1 MRVGRTERHLDIHAA
16 VVLALLVGVRAR
28 DAGNR
33 NRVAVDAERPWLPAQ
48 RESRAAAFAGGAR
61 GPVNSPYIHDA
72 ISEDTGTPSKR
83 FTAVAPCA
91 PVDALD
97 RGRPR
102 VHVHPERRAAPRLD
116 GMLRHGKSLPCLRHG
131 TRADRSPDNS
141 IVTDC
146 PTHVAQKAS
155 SMRGLSL
162 SRAAVP
168 VSGLGHTVSHANWR
182 SVTSLGNCQ
191 KKFAQH
197 REALHHSKPVTEAR
211 GTLYPIAV

>member
-1 MRVGRTERHLDIHAA
+1 MVSPRHQRICERLLTVPPRRHLRRHRHAIE
-16 VVLALLVGVRAR
+16 ALHGGRAR
-28 DAGNR
+28 
-33 NRVAVDAERPWLPAQ
+33 
-48 RESRAAAFAGGAR
+48 
-61 GPVNSPYIHDA
+61 
-72 ISEDTGTPSKR
+72 
-83 FTAVAPCA
+83 A

-102 VHVHPERRAAPRLD
+102 LHVHPERRAAPRLD

-131 TRADRSPDNS
+131 GRADRSPDNS

-197 REALHHSKPVTEAR
+197 REALHHSKPVTEAH